1 MRARSVLLALAVAAA
16 STLPLAAMA
25 ATPTEGTIT
34 TSARS
39 VKWTG
44 PTWPAGAN
52 AVPQAVVGEGAE
64 PVCPPASADPGGQVC
79 DHYALTVNVPASYW
93 KAHPGGIRVTASWP
107 DPNNK

>member
-39 VKWTG
+39 VK
-44 PTWPAGAN
+44 
-52 AVPQAVVGEGAE
+52 
-64 PVCPPASADPGGQVC
+64 
-79 DHYALTVNVPASYW
+79 
-93 KAHPGGIRVTASWP
+93 
-107 DPNNK
+107 